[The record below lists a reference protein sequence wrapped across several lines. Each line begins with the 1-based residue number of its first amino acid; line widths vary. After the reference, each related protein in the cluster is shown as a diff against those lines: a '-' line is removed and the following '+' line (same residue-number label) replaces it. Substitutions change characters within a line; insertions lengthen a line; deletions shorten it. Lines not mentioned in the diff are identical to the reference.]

1 MLYFLYFQ
9 ALTPIQNDT
18 KEVKTS
24 SLENAK
30 PQDDDEEINKQTAA
44 DVQTF
49 KEVNPLNSFFFSSG
63 RFLVTITT
71 KTTNA
76 NDAVIT
82 QSKLEI

>member
-1 MLYFLYFQ
+1 MLYLIYFQ

-30 PQDDDEEINKQTAA
+30 PQEDDEETNKQTAA

-49 KEVNPLNSFFFSSG
+49 KEVNPLNSFFFLVSG
-63 RFLVTITT
+63 S
-71 KTTNA
+71 KTG
-76 NDAVIT
+76 
-82 QSKLEI
+82 LL